1 MLNKLPTEMWL
12 YTFKYMNVEDLFK
25 KRIVCKYF
33 KSIIDNHLKYFYN
46 NFSRLYPKYF
56 CKINNQISS
65 SNFIKG
71 FLNIYI
77 EKNFENCTPFYINK
91 FQNTNLTFH
100 QLKLILNLYKNH
112 NIEYHYGIKCINFN
126 SEQIEQMIK
135 LKNID
140 IPHYFCITM
149 SENIIY
155 TKKQLDT
162 IKKLKE
168 LGISEFY
175 SNQIVLTFTDQR
187 LEYFYSLLNTNIWFV
202 QAFHLAEQ
210 KIF

>member
-1 MLNKLPTEMWL
+1 M
-12 YTFKYMNVEDLFK
+12 Y
-25 KRIVCKYF
+25 
-33 KSIIDNHLKYFYN
+33 
-46 NFSRLYPKYF
+46 
-56 CKINNQISS
+56 
-65 SNFIKG
+65 
-71 FLNIYI
+71 
-77 EKNFENCTPFYINK
+77 PFYINK

-100 QLKLILNLYKNH
+100 QLKLILNLYKNY

-126 SEQIEQMIK
+126 SKQIEQMIK
-135 LKNID
+135 LKNIG

-187 LEYFYSLLNTNIWFV
+187 LEYFYSLLNTNMWFV
-202 QAFHLAEQ
+202 HAFMIAEE